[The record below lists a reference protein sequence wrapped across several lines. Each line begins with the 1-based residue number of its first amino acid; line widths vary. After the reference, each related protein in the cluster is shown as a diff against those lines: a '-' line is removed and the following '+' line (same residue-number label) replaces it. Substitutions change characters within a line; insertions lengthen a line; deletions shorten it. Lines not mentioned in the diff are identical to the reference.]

1 MFLTACINKSS
12 FRDDQAGF
20 QLDTTYTHYQ
30 HKELFCAVQEVTT
43 PTDFL
48 NKYSSVLQTLSYLF
62 METCTTEERAAGMVK
77 NHFSFRKNSSEY
89 PADFS
94 FLKTTQEF
102 KMT

>member
-1 MFLTACINKSS
+1 
-12 FRDDQAGF
+12 
-20 QLDTTYTHYQ
+20 
-30 HKELFCAVQEVTT
+30 
-43 PTDFL
+43 
-48 NKYSSVLQTLSYLF
+48 

-77 NHFSFRKNSSEY
+77 NHFSVRKNSSEY